1 MSSSTAPA
9 EAFGTP
15 LHGATQAEHPAPTLD
30 GRLKDLLAGRKILL
44 TGVTG
49 FIGEQLLWK
58 ILHDLPDTS
67 AAVLV
72 RRKGSASA
80 RDRMISVVKKKIFR
94 ELAEPYGGP
103 EGLLDARITCVEG
116 DLPNVPQLPSDI
128 DILVHCAG
136 DVSFDPPIDRAF
148 NTNLIGTANLIDRFL
163 ESCTGDDGELIRM
176 PHYVH
181 VSTAY
186 TAGRRRGAIGEA
198 PHANDIDYE
207 AEMAAGLKIAA
218 EIETQSRTADQ
229 LAKFR
234 KAAEREHRAAGHL
247 ITATDTERRRKEW
260 VQQKLVQAGTER
272 ARSLGWTDA
281 YTFTKALGEKV
292 VADKCKN
299 IRASIVRPA
308 IVESSIKHPYPGWI
322 EGFKMAEP
330 IILAYGRGELPEFPA
345 SPEAICDVVPC
356 DYVVN
361 ATLAV
366 AATEPQV
373 GVCEYYHVSS
383 GARNPMSFREFYGY
397 VRDYFV
403 ENPLVAGERGAPAL
417 PQWQF
422 PGAASIERFLS
433 RSERGHQIA
442 NTLIRFAPRSERTR
456 QAARDLD
463 RFRSRIDFLREYLGL
478 YNEYAQ
484 SELHFVDDNTLRLTR
499 SLHPDDQGTFG
510 FDTGDFDWTE
520 YILRI
525 HIPSVVAPV
534 RRLEALRRR
543 RGNRSTTFVD
553 LSRTKDKP
561 GQVLAAFDLDGTVMQ
576 TNVIEQYLWTRLPDL
591 APTGKLREL
600 ATIARKL
607 PSYLRADRTDRG
619 MFLRTIYRRYAG
631 ADLAALEEFVDTV
644 LAREILSRLS
654 PEAVRRAREHRAAGH
669 TTVLITGAIRPLT
682 RPLRPLFDVIVA
694 SDLATDANGICTGFL
709 TGPPMVGESRAAWL
723 NHYANLHC
731 IDLSRSYAYA
741 DSHPDLA
748 MLSVVG
754 RPVVVSPDIALMRA
768 ASANGWST
776 VEWTSRSQEP
786 RWTRPLL
793 IRGRDVPPAVRSAAV
808 AEVDP
813 RAESQTIVEDAFVSA
828 SRDARGEPNGG
839 GEADNVREDR

>member
-1 MSSSTAPA
+1 VSTTSTPA

-30 GRLKDLLAGRKILL
+30 GRLVDLLAGKKIML

-58 ILHDLPDTS
+58 ILNDLPDTT

-80 RDRMISVVKKKIFR
+80 RDRMISVVRKKIFAGLR
-94 ELAEPYGGP
+94 EPYGGP
-103 EGLLDARITCVEG
+103 EGLLDARVDIIEG
-116 DLPNVPQLPSDI
+116 DLPNVPVLPTDI

-148 NTNLIGTANLIDRFL
+148 NTNLIGTGALIDRFL
-163 ESCTGDDGELIRM
+163 ESCTGPDGELFRM

-198 PHANDIDYE
+198 PHASDIDYQ
-207 AEMAAGLKIAA
+207 AEMKAGLAMAA

-234 KAAEREHRAAGHL
+234 KAAERDHRAAGHL
-247 ITATDTERRRKEW
+247 ITATDTERRRKAW
-260 VQQKLVQAGTER
+260 VQQKLIEAGTER

-292 VADKCKN
+292 VAEKCAG

-366 AATEPQV
+366 AATEPHV

-383 GARNPMSFREFYGY
+383 GARNPLSFQQFYSH
-397 VRDYFV
+397 VHDYFT
-403 ENPLVAGERGAPAL
+403 EHPLVAGERGAPQL

-456 QAARDLD
+456 KAARDLD

-484 SELHFVDDNTLRLTR
+484 SELHFVDDNTHRLTR
-499 SLHPDDQGTFG
+499 SLHPDDQDTFS
-510 FDTGDFDWTE
+510 FDTSDFDWHHYMQE
-520 YILRI
+520 I
-525 HIPSVVAPV
+525 HIPSIVAPV

-543 RGNRSTTFVD
+543 RGNRSTTWVD

-561 GQVLAAFDLDGTVMQ
+561 GEVLAAFDLDGTVMS
-576 TNVIEQYLWTRLPDL
+576 TNVIEQYLWTKLPDL
-591 APTGKLREL
+591 APAGQLREL
-600 ATIARKL
+600 GSILRRL
-607 PSYLRADRTDRG
+607 PSYLRADRSDRG

-631 ADLAALEEFVDTV
+631 ADLAALEDFVDSV
-644 LAREILSRLS
+644 LAREIVSRLS

-723 NHYANLHC
+723 NHYANLHG
-731 IDLSRSYAYA
+731 IDLSKSYAYA

-754 RPVVVSPDIALMRA
+754 RPVVVSPDIPLMRA
-768 ASANGWST
+768 AVANGWST
-776 VEWTSRSQEP
+776 VEWTSRSQDL

-793 IRGRDVPPAVRSAAV
+793 IHGRDVPPARRGVALPGPEPDVSAADG
-808 AEVDP
+808 AAAPAPE
-813 RAESQTIVEDAFVSA
+813 EDNLTPGGI
-828 SRDARGEPNGG
+828 DARG
-839 GEADNVREDR
+839 DR

>member
-1 MSSSTAPA
+1 M
-9 EAFGTP
+9 
-15 LHGATQAEHPAPTLD
+15 HGATQAEHPAPTLD

-58 ILHDLPDTS
+58 ILNDLPDTS

-94 ELAEPYGGP
+94 DLAEPYGGP
-103 EGLLDARITCVEG
+103 EGLLDAKVTCVEG
-116 DLPNVPQLPSDI
+116 DLPNVPELPRDI

-163 ESCTGDDGELIRM
+163 ESCTGAAGELVRT

-207 AEMAAGLKIAA
+207 AEMVAGLKIAA

-229 LAKFR
+229 LARFR

-299 IRASIVRPA
+299 IRSSIVRPA

-366 AATEPQV
+366 AATEPKV

-499 SLHPDDQGTFG
+499 SLHPDDQATFG

-561 GQVLAAFDLDGTVMQ
+561 GEVLAAFDLDGTVMQ
-576 TNVIEQYLWTRLPDL
+576 TNVIEQYLWTKLPDL

-600 ATIARKL
+600 ATIAGKL

-723 NHYANLHC
+723 NHYANLHG

-793 IRGRDVPPAVRSAAV
+793 IRGRDVPPASRPDAVGPDAVGHAAV
-808 AEVDP
+808 
-813 RAESQTIVEDAFVSA
+813 THVE
-828 SRDARGEPNGG
+828 GG
-839 GEADNVREDR
+839 GESVGIAGGTSDNVREDR

>member
-1 MSSSTAPA
+1 MTASTAPA

-30 GRLKDLLAGRKILL
+30 GRLADLLAGKKILL

-58 ILHDLPDTS
+58 ILNDLPRTR

-72 RRKGSASA
+72 RRKGSATA
-80 RDRMISVVKKKIFR
+80 RDRMTSVVKKKIFKP
-94 ELAEPYGGP
+94 LAEPYGGP
-103 EGLLDARITCVEG
+103 DGLLDAKIDIIEG
-116 DLPNVPQLPSDI
+116 DLPNVPALPTDI
-128 DILVHCAG
+128 DVVVHCAG

-163 ESCTGDDGELIRM
+163 ESCTGPDGGLTRM

-198 PHANDIDYE
+198 PHANDIDYQ
-207 AEMAAGLKIAA
+207 AEMEAGLKIAA

-292 VADKCKN
+292 VADKCAG

-308 IVESSIKHPYPGWI
+308 IVESSLKHPYPGWI

-397 VRDYFV
+397 VRDYFL
-403 ENPLVAGERGAPAL
+403 EHPMVAGERGAPAL

-433 RSERGHQIA
+433 RSERGHQLA
-442 NTLIRFAPRSERTR
+442 NTLIKFAPRSERTR
-456 QAARDLD
+456 KAARDLD
-463 RFRSRIDFLREYLGL
+463 RFGSRINFLREYLGL

-499 SLHPDDQGTFG
+499 SLHPDDQETFS
-510 FDTGDFDWTE
+510 FDTGDYDWTE
-520 YILRI
+520 YILRT
-525 HIPSVVAPV
+525 HIPAIVAPV
-534 RRLEALRRR
+534 RRLEELRRR
-543 RGNRSTTFVD
+543 RGNRATTFVD
-553 LSRTKDKP
+553 LSRTKDQP
-561 GQVLAAFDLDGTVMQ
+561 GEVLAAFDLDGTVMS
-576 TNVIEQYLWTRLPDL
+576 TNVIEQYLWTKLPDL
-591 APTGKLREL
+591 APSGQLREI
-600 ATIARKL
+600 ASIARKL

-654 PEAVRRAREHRAAGH
+654 PEAVRRAREHREAGH

-694 SDLATDANGICTGFL
+694 SDLATDGHGICTGFL

-723 NHYANLHC
+723 NHYANLHG

-768 ASANGWST
+768 ATANGWSS
-776 VEWTSRSQEP
+776 VIWTSKPQDP
-786 RWTRPLL
+786 RWTRPFR
-793 IRGRDVPPAVRSAAV
+793 IRGRDVPPAAAGTPQLV
-808 AEVDP
+808 SGGESGGESVGESGRESSWAVD
-813 RAESQTIVEDAFVSA
+813 V
-828 SRDARGEPNGG
+828 RGE
-839 GEADNVREDR
+839 R